1 MATGDVT
8 TVASGTPPA
17 RDPRRLNVAVIRDYG
32 VVVAFV
38 ALFVTLSIS
47 SSAFLTWSN
56 IKNLA
61 FQTAPLGIIAIGG
74 TFVFIAGGFDLSVG
88 AISGFGAII
97 AGKVFLHLGL
107 GLWPSF
113 ILGMLVGLGC
123 GVGNGLL
130 VTLGRV
136 NAFIATLA
144 TSIIIYG
151 FSQVI
156 TGGNLVS
163 VDAISWQTLGLD
175 SALGI
180 NYPVF
185 IWLGFALVAGFL
197 LSRTMFGRY
206 VYAAGGNAE
215 AARLAGVRVNVIRAT
230 TFAIS
235 GLAAGIAG
243 VILFSE
249 VGTAQWNANQGIE
262 FDSITAIV
270 LGGTS
275 LLGGEGAIWRTVLGA
290 FFLQMIGNGFD
301 LLGTTPQWQY
311 VIKGLI
317 LAAAVSL
324 DAWARRSRA

>member
-1 MATGDVT
+1 MATREVT
-8 TVASGTPPA
+8 VPRTEVGS
-17 RDPRRLNVAVIRDYG
+17 PRRRVNVAVVRDYG
-32 VVVAFV
+32 VVIAFA
-38 ALFVTLSIS
+38 ALFVTLSITS
-47 SSAFLTWSN
+47 GAFLTWSN
-56 IKNLA
+56 LKNLA
-61 FQTAPLGIIAIGG
+61 FQSAPLGIIAIGG

-88 AISGFGAII
+88 ASSGFAAII
-97 AGKVFLHLGL
+97 AGKLFLSTGI
-107 GLWPSF
+107 GVWPSMA
-113 ILGMLVGLGC
+113 IGALVGLGC

-130 VTLGRV
+130 VTVGRV

-151 FSQVI
+151 FAQVI

-163 VDAISWQTLGLD
+163 VDANSWSTLGLGNF
-175 SALGI
+175 LGI
-180 NYPVF
+180 GYPVYV
-185 IWLGFALVAGFL
+185 WLVFALVGGFL

-206 VYAAGGNAE
+206 TYAVGGNRE
-215 AARLAGVRVNVIRAT
+215 AARLAGVRVDIVRAT
-230 TFAIS
+230 TFAFS
-235 GLAAGIAG
+235 GLAAGVAG

-249 VGTAQWNANQGIE
+249 VGTAQWNANSGIE

>member
-1 MATGDVT
+1 MATQDVT
-8 TVASGTPPA
+8 VTRWRPVQLSRLASIA
-17 RDPRRLNVAVIRDYG
+17 ALRDYG
-32 VVVAFV
+32 VVIAFV
-38 ALFVTLSIS
+38 ALFVALSLT
-47 SSAFLTWSN
+47 SSAFFTWAN
-56 IKNLA
+56 MKNLA
-61 FQTAPLGIIAIGG
+61 FQTAPVGIIAVGG
-74 TFVFIAGGFDLSVG
+74 TLVFIVGGFDLSVG
-88 AISGFGAII
+88 AVSGFAAII
-97 AGKVFLHLGL
+97 AGKAFLGTGI
-107 GLWPSF
+107 GLWGSL
-113 ILGMLVGLGC
+113 IVGALVGLGC
-123 GVGNGLL
+123 GIGNGIL
-130 VTLGRV
+130 VTVGRV

-151 FSQVI
+151 FAQVI

-163 VDAISWQTLGLD
+163 VEASRFATLGLGN
-175 SALGI
+175 AWGI
-180 NYPVF
+180 NYPIFV
-185 IWLGFALVAGFL
+185 WAAFALACGFL
-197 LSRTMFGRY
+197 LSRTIFGRY
-206 VYAAGGNAE
+206 TYAAGGNAE
-215 AARLAGVRVNVIRAT
+215 AARLSGVRVGVIRAT

-249 VGTAQWNANQGIE
+249 VGTAQWNANSGIE

-317 LAAAVSL
+317 LLAAVSL

>member
-1 MATGDVT
+1 MA
-8 TVASGTPPA
+8 A
-17 RDPRRLNVAVIRDYG
+17 REVEVVQREALRLARRVNVAVVRDYG

-38 ALFVTLSIS
+38 ALFVTLSVS
-47 SSAFLTWSN
+47 SSAFFTWAN
-56 IKNLA
+56 MKNLA
-61 FQTAPLGIIAIGG
+61 FQTAPVGIIAVGG

-88 AISGFGAII
+88 AISGFGAIL
-97 AGKVFLHLGL
+97 AGKAFLGTGV
-107 GLWPSF
+107 GLWGSL
-113 ILGMLVGLGC
+113 ILGAMVGLGC

-130 VTLGRV
+130 VTLGKV

-144 TSIIIYG
+144 TSIVIYG
-151 FSQVI
+151 FAQVV

-163 VDAISWQTLGLD
+163 VEANRFSILGLG
-175 SALGI
+175 SAWGV

-185 IWLGFALVAGFL
+185 VWLGFALAAGFL
-197 LSRTMFGRY
+197 LSRTRFGRY
-206 VYAAGGNAE
+206 AYATGGNAE
-215 AARLAGVRVNVIRAT
+215 AARLAGVRVNVVRAV

-249 VGTAQWNANQGIE
+249 VGTAQWNANSGIE
-262 FDSITAIV
+262 FDAITAIV

-324 DAWARRSRA
+324 DAWARRRRV

>member
-1 MATGDVT
+1 MATRDA
-8 TVASGTPPA
+8 TVVQRNPLRFA
-17 RDPRRLNVAVIRDYG
+17 RRVNVAVVRDYG

-38 ALFVTLSIS
+38 ALFVTLSVT
-47 SSAFLTWSN
+47 SSAFFTGAN
-56 IKNLA
+56 MKNLA
-61 FQTAPLGIIAIGG
+61 FQTAPVGIIAVGG

-97 AGKVFLHLGL
+97 AGKAFLGTGV
-107 GLWPSF
+107 GLWGSLL
-113 ILGMLVGLGC
+113 LGALVGLGC

-130 VTLGRV
+130 VTLGKV

-144 TSIIIYG
+144 TSIVIYG
-151 FSQVI
+151 FAQVV

-163 VDAISWQTLGLD
+163 VSANRFSILGLG
-175 SALGI
+175 SAWGI

-185 IWLGFALVAGFL
+185 VWIAFALAAGFL
-197 LSRTMFGRY
+197 LSRTRFGRY
-206 VYAAGGNAE
+206 AYATGGNAE
-215 AARLAGVRVNVIRAT
+215 AARLAGVRVNVVRAA

-249 VGTAQWNANQGIE
+249 VGTAQWNANSGIE
-262 FDSITAIV
+262 FDAITAIV

-324 DAWARRSRA
+324 DAWARRRRA